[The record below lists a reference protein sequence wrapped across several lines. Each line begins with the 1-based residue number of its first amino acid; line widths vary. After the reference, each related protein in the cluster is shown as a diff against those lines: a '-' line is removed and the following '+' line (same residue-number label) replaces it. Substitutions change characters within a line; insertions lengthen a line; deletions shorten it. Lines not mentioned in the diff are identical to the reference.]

1 MADGSLT
8 REEFY
13 KLSFEERCERYKDL
27 SDHDKL
33 GIRQAEPGVIK
44 PVCNYCVYYYKGKA
58 KCAAYPDGIS
68 GEHMRLVTKDP
79 TLPCGKYFHFERK

>member
-8 REEFY
+8 REEFW
-13 KLSFEERCERYKDL
+13 KLSLEERCERYKDL
-27 SDHDKL
+27 SDHDKFL
-33 GIRQAEPGVIK
+33 VRLEMNPGVIS
-44 PVCNYCVYYYKGKA
+44 PVCNDCVHYWDYA
-58 KCAAYPDGIS
+58 KCAAYPNRIS